1 MSIKVHIAAA
11 LVTATS
17 ALVIL
22 SLLVYAQ
29 SVREQAQSLSS
40 DRQVRTFL
48 KVDPHVTG
56 VGSTATM
63 PTAVTAAS
71 NAPIETLI

>member
-11 LVTATS
+11 LVAATS

-29 SVREQAQSLSS
+29 SIRNQAENLSS
-40 DRQVRTFL
+40 DRQVVTFL
-48 KVDPHVTG
+48 DID
-56 VGSTATM
+56 ATS
-63 PTAVTAAS
+63 PEWVQR
-71 NAPIETLI
+71 L